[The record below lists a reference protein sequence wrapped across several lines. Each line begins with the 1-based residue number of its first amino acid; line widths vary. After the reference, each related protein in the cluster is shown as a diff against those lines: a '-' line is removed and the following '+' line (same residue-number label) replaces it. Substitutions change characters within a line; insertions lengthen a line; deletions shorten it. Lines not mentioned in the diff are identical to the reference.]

1 MYEYLCQK
9 SFQMLSSDV
18 PTLICAQQRAL
29 PFFNSIGGP
38 EKYSFERIC
47 EWYKSVVKFHKI
59 RVLCSSESCA
69 GTGIHVKS
77 VGQMW
82 VSIHEKKHVS
92 NSYHFASTDI
102 LSLCFS
108 LRYMSI
114 YVKNHFKC
122 CLQMSQ
128 NQYVYNRGLD
138 HFSTVL
144 EKLKGHVEHQMIM
157 I

>member
-1 MYEYLCQK
+1 
-9 SFQMLSSDV
+9 MLSSVV
-18 PTLICAQQRAL
+18 PTSICAQQRAL

-77 VGQMW
+77 VGQIW

-92 NSYHFASTDI
+92 NSYHFASIDT
-102 LSLCFS
+102 LSLFLS
-108 LRYMSI
+108 QI
-114 YVKNHFKC
+114 YEYLCQKS
-122 CLQMSQ
+122 LQMLSSDVPKSICSHKRAWP
-128 NQYVYNRGLD
+128 NFNSIGETERSCRASNDYNIAMKELVNDIR
-138 HFSTVL
+138 
-144 EKLKGHVEHQMIM
+144 
-157 I
+157 